1 MKLIRTLAVA
11 LTLLLCL
18 APAMAESG
26 NSRIDELA
34 HTIRGEISFGK
45 YPHDLMIIWMD
56 DYTVAEFEAA
66 AVKAVESCVANPP
79 AFFTMEPMWE
89 SYLDGSFFES
99 AEYLSILAEYGLTR
113 TGEATHGALIRDLGD
128 ESVPLY
134 ALCAAAAV
142 VLGGAIFANRKRAHA

>member
-1 MKLIRTLAVA
+1 MKLIRTLAFA

-56 DYTVAEFEAA
+56 DYTVAEFEEA

-99 AEYLSILAEYGLTR
+99 AEYQAILAEHGLDR
-113 TGEATHGALIRDLGD
+113 TGGDLGD

-142 VLGGAIFANRKRAHA
+142 ALGGAIFANKQRVRA